1 LPTPDGF
8 RYILATVQQAFPIPM
23 SVGMCVPDVCTV
35 QDFNNFKSYLVQ
47 ALNAIIPELFE
58 GVKGFDLKT
67 QLNTDDLKFEDSV
80 KRNLEA
86 TKADAWGWI
95 TVLLVLFFVLGTIAA
110 SVAKWYLKKEN
121 ERRIA
126 ERRERVSKAR
136 SSSVSKRPA
145 AAIANADDNEV
156 TLLDG
161 PVNTSASASSDQQ

>member
-1 LPTPDGF
+1 
-8 RYILATVQQAFPIPM
+8 M
-23 SVGMCVPDVCTV
+23 
-35 QDFNNFKSYLVQ
+35 
-47 ALNAIIPELFE
+47 
-58 GVKGFDLKT
+58 KT

-110 SVAKWYLKKEN
+110 SIAKWYLKKEN

-145 AAIANADDNEV
+145 AAIANAEDNEV

-161 PVNTSASASSDQQ
+161 PTNTSASASSDQQ